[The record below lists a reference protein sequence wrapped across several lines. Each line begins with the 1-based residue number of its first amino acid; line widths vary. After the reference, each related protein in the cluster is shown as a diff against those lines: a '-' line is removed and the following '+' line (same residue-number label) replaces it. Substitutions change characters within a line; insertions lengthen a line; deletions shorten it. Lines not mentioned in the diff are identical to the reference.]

1 MMLVPGH
8 PNPPAGRI
16 LEGLQDREDVETLVL
31 STGSAGSSEALDQ
44 LLASWAGKPA
54 ARVLIL
60 GTVGTHRDARA
71 ARLRALWELE
81 EKARATGLP
90 VLALRLA
97 PIVGPGT
104 PLWLRLRSG
113 EAFSRAAQALLQPVA
128 EADVRKA
135 LGTALA
141 AEADWAGWYDVVGPE
156 ALTLEE
162 LAALARREGSL
173 PRGAGAW
180 EPSLEELREQRLCD
194 ARPWIERFR
203 ITPRR
208 VTQEALAWS

>member
-1 MMLVPGH
+1 MINAPGTPDPPVSRLLAAVPE
-8 PNPPAGRI
+8 PAC
-16 LEGLQDREDVETLVL
+16 ETLVL
-31 STGSAGSSEALDQ
+31 STGSVPTSEVLDG
-44 LLASWAGKPA
+44 LLGEWAAKPA
-54 ARVLIL
+54 ARVLVL
-60 GTVGTHRDARA
+60 GTVGTHRDAQA

-90 VLALRLA
+90 VLALRLG
-97 PIVGPGT
+97 PIVGPGS

-113 EAFSRAAQALLQPVA
+113 ESLGRAAQALLQPAA
-128 EADVRKA
+128 EDDVRQV
-135 LGTALA
+135 LGAALA
-141 AEADWAGWYDVVGPE
+141 AAADWAGWYDVVGPE

-162 LAALARREGSL
+162 LAALAREGSL

-180 EPSLEELREQRLCD
+180 EPALEELREQRLCD
-194 ARPWIERFR
+194 ARPWIERFG